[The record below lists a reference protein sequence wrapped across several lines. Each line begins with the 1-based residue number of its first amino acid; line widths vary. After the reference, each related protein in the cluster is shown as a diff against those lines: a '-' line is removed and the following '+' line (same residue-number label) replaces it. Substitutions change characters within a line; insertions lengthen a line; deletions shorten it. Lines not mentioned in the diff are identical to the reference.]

1 MKVKSFSVECGF
13 FFVNQK
19 TAYEML
25 RSLVG
30 SEMCI
35 RDSCQVVF
43 LADRGFADTDL
54 MRHLQRLGWHWRIRI
69 KSNFWIY
76 RRRHA
81 PCQPNRLELA
91 PGQAYFWHR
100 VWITAQRFGP
110 VHVALA
116 RLENGREYWFVVS
129 DEPTGV
135 ETFDDYGRRFS
146 IEENFLDDKSNGFQL
161 ESSLI
166 RSAQA
171 LTRLCLVLAV
181 ATLFLVC
188 QGVEVQRTDKRR
200 WVDPHWFRGNS
211 YLRIGWNWCKH
222 AKTKG
227 CSLLQQWF
235 LDPTPDPEPA
245 IASMS
250 SFFALPSI
258 RLKISFQKFA

>member
-1 MKVKSFSVECGF
+1 MAHRRENGERWYVLSS
-13 FFVNQK
+13 NP
-19 TAYEML
+19 
-25 RSLVG
+25 
-30 SEMCI
+30 
-35 RDSCQVVF
+35 
-43 LADRGFADTDL
+43 TDL
-54 MRHLQRLGWHWRIRI
+54 Q
-69 KSNFWIY
+69 
-76 RRRHA
+76 
-81 PCQPNRLELA
+81 
-91 PGQAYFWHR
+91 
-100 VWITAQRFGP
+100 
-110 VHVALA
+110 
-116 RLENGREYWFVVS
+116 
-129 DEPTGV
+129 
-135 ETFDDYGRRFS
+135 TFDEYGLRFD

-166 RSAQA
+166 RSAKA

-222 AKTKG
+222 AKIKG
-227 CSLLQQWF
+227 WALLQQWL